1 MSKPSLAGTVASN
14 PTKSDSARELSP
26 LSPPYFQFFST
37 STPLGPSVL
46 LSLLWCAGG
55 LGGGLGWGGQRSTM
69 PTSRGLNNLFLL
81 ILDTHIVSIPC
92 PASLAGSSSASVLP
106 LRMRTFPSQQWVQ
119 GSPGSTHKD
128 TYNVSMSRTRM
139 SKSQGIQWA
148 CWLIWIYLDLHQNQ
162 QPRSKARDRCC
173 LAKREN
179 LSHGALSFCFKR
191 RSRASFVTSSFGC
204 VCVGIRPSKRSN
216 TPVHVVL
223 KHTLQNPLAKKGR
236 PKQACKEG
244 GNKKSTWC
252 KAAFS
257 FIAWCWVAMYMY
269 IYSSAMP
276 VLQILPLCLRSITA
290 NHDKWKL
297 LLSRVV

>member
-1 MSKPSLAGTVASN
+1 
-14 PTKSDSARELSP
+14 
-26 LSPPYFQFFST
+26 
-37 STPLGPSVL
+37 
-46 LSLLWCAGG
+46 
-55 LGGGLGWGGQRSTM
+55 M

-173 LAKREN
+173 LAKREKPVPWSAVLLLQTS
-179 LSHGALSFCFKR
+179 LSRQLRDLFFWMRVCWDKTIEAFKHP
-191 RSRASFVTSSFGC
+191 SSCGLETYPSKSFGE
-204 VCVGIRPSKRSN
+204 KRS
-216 TPVHVVL
+216 
-223 KHTLQNPLAKKGR
+223 AK
-236 PKQACKEG
+236 A
-244 GNKKSTWC
+244 S
-252 KAAFS
+252 
-257 FIAWCWVAMYMY
+257 V
-269 IYSSAMP
+269 
-276 VLQILPLCLRSITA
+276 
-290 NHDKWKL
+290 
-297 LLSRVV
+297 